1 MLNADLALLNE
12 VEAWTRA
19 KNRPKR
25 KIITKSKS
33 KTRPKKKVEEDS
45 GFHYVAYVPI
55 AGAVWKL
62 DGLQRTPVKIGKLT
76 LPHSLNLC

>member
-1 MLNADLALLNE
+1 MDILNADLALLNE
-12 VEAWTRA
+12 VEAWNRT

-25 KIITKSKS
+25 KSVIKSKPN
-33 KTRPKKKVEEDS
+33 PKKKVEEDS

-62 DGLQRTPVKIGKLT
+62 DGLQRTPVKIGRLVLHYPLKL
-76 LPHSLNLC
+76 C